1 MINRRTLFGATAA
14 TASFLGSLVKG
25 RSAEAKTPAK
35 FTFKD
40 VEKRGTRGRLERL
53 PALDLESSQDFLTGF
68 RNFVNRDMRQAAQ
81 KRLAVLMKERGLSA
95 DDDLPLDELLPM
107 IENDHL
113 IMGSVRGW
121 VSNQQLTWK
130 QVQDYFHAN
139 ADEYMAEMESA
150 DNSGPGS
157 LELNPD
163 MELPEYTK
171 HEIHIQPGGYVG
183 DPFAGYIYYYGV
195 NNFYGGSNYD
205 DEVQAAIAARVQVP
219 KDDKKVMRILD
230 LGCATGRL
238 TFAMKDRFPDA
249 EVWGIDVGAPMVR
262 FAHTRGVDLGKDVH
276 FAQRLAEDTKF
287 PDNHFDLVIS
297 YIMFHEVTSE
307 AQDKIIAEAK
317 RILRPG
323 GVFFPMDFQTGKQ
336 APKDTAYRTFAIW
349 QDHKFNGEPWRMEY
363 ASRDFGQLVKKHGFE
378 VDESIRAARRGH
390 GAIMGTKPA

>member
-1 MINRRTLFGATAA
+1 MIDRRTLFGATAA
-14 TASFLGSLVKG
+14 TTAFLSSLVKG
-25 RSAEAKTPAK
+25 RSAQAKTSTDGA
-35 FTFKD
+35 FQD
-40 VEKRGTRGRLERL
+40 VEWRGTRGRLERL
-53 PALDLESSQDFLTGF
+53 PELDLESSQDFLTGF

-81 KRLAVLMKERGLSA
+81 KRFAVLMEERGLTA
-95 DDDLPLDELLPM
+95 DDDLPMSEILEMVED
-107 IENDHL
+107 DHI

-130 QVQDYFHAN
+130 QVQDHFHAN
-139 ADEYMAEMESA
+139 ADLYLAEMESA
-150 DNSGPGS
+150 DNIGPGS

-163 MELPEYTK
+163 LDIPEYTK

-183 DPFAGYIYYYGV
+183 DPFAGYINYYGV

-205 DEVQAAIAARVQVP
+205 DEVQAAIAERVQTP
-219 KDDKKVMRILD
+219 RDGKKVERILD

-238 TFAMKDRFPDA
+238 TFAMKDRFPEA
-249 EVWGIDVGAPMVR
+249 EVWGLDVGGPMVR

-276 FAQRLAEDTKF
+276 YVQRLAEDTKF
-287 PDNHFDLVIS
+287 PDNHFDLITA

-336 APKDTAYRTFAIW
+336 APKSNVYRSFSIW
-349 QDHKFNGEPWRMEY
+349 QDHKFNGEPWRVEY
-363 ASRDFGQLVKKHGFE
+363 ASRDFGDVIRAHGFD
-378 VDESIRAARRGH
+378 VDESIRPARRGH
-390 GAIMGTKPA
+390 GAIMATKPA

>member
-1 MINRRTLFGATAA
+1 MIDRRTLFGASAA
-14 TASFLGSLVKG
+14 TASFVTSLFKGS
-25 RSAEAKTPAK
+25 SAAANTGANY
-35 FTFKD
+35 TFKD

-68 RNFVNRDMRQAAQ
+68 RNFVNRDMRKAAQ
-81 KRLAVLMKERGLSA
+81 ERIAVLMEERGLSA
-95 DDDLPLDELLPM
+95 NDDLPLDELLP
-107 IENDHL
+107 IIKNDHL

-130 QVQDYFHAN
+130 QVQDYFHTH

-163 MELPEYTK
+163 MEIPEYTK

-183 DPFAGYIYYYGV
+183 DPFAGYINYYGV

-205 DEVQAAIAARVQVP
+205 DEVQAAIAERVQIP
-219 KDDKKVMRILD
+219 RDGKPIKRILD

-249 EVWGIDVGAPMVR
+249 EVWGIDVGGPMVR

-287 PDNHFDLVIS
+287 PDNHFDLDIS

-317 RILRPG
+317 RVLRPG
-323 GVFFPMDFQTGKQ
+323 GVFFPMDFLTGKQ
-336 APKDTAYRTFAIW
+336 APKNTAYRTFAIW

-363 ASRDFGQLVKKHGFE
+363 SSRDFGELVKKHGFE
-378 VDESIRAARRGH
+378 TDESIRPARRGH

>member
-1 MINRRTLFGATAA
+1 MIDRRTLFGASAA
-14 TASFLGSLVKG
+14 TASFVTSLFKGS
-25 RSAEAKTPAK
+25 SAAANTGANY
-35 FTFKD
+35 TFKD

-68 RNFVNRDMRQAAQ
+68 RNFVNRDMRKAAQ
-81 KRLAVLMKERGLSA
+81 ERIAVLMEERGLSA
-95 DDDLPLDELLPM
+95 NDDLPLDELLP
-107 IENDHL
+107 IIKNDHL

-130 QVQDYFHAN
+130 QVQDYFHTH

-163 MELPEYTK
+163 MEIPEYTK

-183 DPFAGYIYYYGV
+183 DPYYGV

-205 DEVQAAIAARVQVP
+205 DEVQAAIAERVQIP
-219 KDDKKVMRILD
+219 RDGKPIKRILD

-249 EVWGIDVGAPMVR
+249 EVWGIDVGGPMVR

-317 RILRPG
+317 RVLRPG
-323 GVFFPMDFQTGKQ
+323 GVFFPMDFLTGKQ
-336 APKDTAYRTFAIW
+336 APKNTAYRTFAIW

-363 ASRDFGQLVKKHGFE
+363 SSRDFGELVKKHGFE
-378 VDESIRAARRGH
+378 TDESIRPARRGH

>member
-1 MINRRTLFGATAA
+1 MFDRRTLFGATAA
-14 TASFLGSLVKG
+14 TAAFLSSLAQG
-25 RSAEAKTPAK
+25 RKAEAATAAAN
-35 FTFKD
+35 TFKD
-40 VEKRGTRGRLERL
+40 VEHRGTKGRLERL

-68 RNFVNRDMRQAAQ
+68 RNFVNRDMRRAAQ
-81 KRLAVLMKERGLSA
+81 KRFAVVLEEAGL
-95 DDDLPLDELLPM
+95 DPKQDYPIEQLLPL
-107 IENDHL
+107 IENDHI

-130 QVQDYFHAN
+130 QVQDYFHAH
-139 ADEYMAEMESA
+139 ADEYLAEMESA
-150 DNSGPGS
+150 DKSGPGS

-163 MELPEYTK
+163 MDLPEYTK

-183 DPFAGYIYYYGV
+183 DAFAGYINYYGV

-205 DEVQAAIAARVQVP
+205 DEVQAAIAERVQIP
-219 KDDKKVMRILD
+219 ADGKPIKRILD

-238 TFAMKDRFPDA
+238 TFAMKDRFPEA
-249 EVWGIDVGAPMVR
+249 EVWGLDVAAPMVR

-307 AQDKIIAEAK
+307 AQDKIIAETK

-323 GVFFPMDFQTGKQ
+323 GVFFPMDFRTGKQ
-336 APKDTAYRTFAIW
+336 AGKFDAYRTFATW
-349 QDHKFNGEPWRMEY
+349 QDHRFNGEPWRLEY
-363 ASRDFGQLVKKHGFE
+363 ASRDFADLIHTYGFD
-378 VDESIRAARRGH
+378 VDEKIPAARRGH
-390 GAIMGTKPA
+390 GAIMATKPA

>member
-183 DPFAGYIYYYGV
+183 DPFAGYINYYGV

-249 EVWGIDVGAPMVR
+249 EVWGI
-262 FAHTRGVDLGKDVH
+262 
-276 FAQRLAEDTKF
+276 
-287 PDNHFDLVIS
+287 
-297 YIMFHEVTSE
+297 
-307 AQDKIIAEAK
+307 
-317 RILRPG
+317 
-323 GVFFPMDFQTGKQ
+323 
-336 APKDTAYRTFAIW
+336 
-349 QDHKFNGEPWRMEY
+349 
-363 ASRDFGQLVKKHGFE
+363 
-378 VDESIRAARRGH
+378 
-390 GAIMGTKPA
+390 

>member
-1 MINRRTLFGATAA
+1 MFDRRTLFGATAA
-14 TASFLGSLVKG
+14 TATFLSSLVGG
-25 RSAEAKTPAK
+25 RKAEAATAVAN
-35 FTFKD
+35 TFKD
-40 VEKRGTRGRLERL
+40 VEHRGTRGRLERL

-68 RNFVNRDMRQAAQ
+68 RNFVNRDMRKAAQ
-81 KRLAVLMKERGLSA
+81 KRFAVLLEERGLDPDA
-95 DDDLPLDELLPM
+95 ELPLEEILPM

-130 QVQDYFHAN
+130 QVQDYFHAH
-139 ADEYMAEMESA
+139 ADEYLAEMESA
-150 DNSGPGS
+150 DKSGPGS
-157 LELNPD
+157 LELNPE
-163 MELPEYTK
+163 MEIPEYTK

-183 DPFAGYIYYYGV
+183 DPFAGYINYYGV

-205 DEVQAAIAARVQVP
+205 DEVQAAIAERVQIP
-219 KDDKKVMRILD
+219 RDGKKVMRILD

-249 EVWGIDVGAPMVR
+249 EVWGLDVGGPMVR
-262 FAHTRGVDLGKDVH
+262 FAHTRGVDLNKDVH

-307 AQDKIIAEAK
+307 AQDKIIAETK

-336 APKDTAYRTFAIW
+336 APKNTPYRAFAIW
-349 QDHKFNGEPWRMEY
+349 QDHKFNGEPWRVEY
-363 ASRDFGQLVKKHGFE
+363 ASRDFGEVIRGHGFE

-390 GAIMGTKPA
+390 GAIMATKPA

>member
-1 MINRRTLFGATAA
+1 MIDRRTLFGASAA
-14 TASFLGSLVKG
+14 TASFVTSLFKGS
-25 RSAEAKTPAK
+25 SAAANTGSNY
-35 FTFKD
+35 TFKD

-68 RNFVNRDMRQAAQ
+68 RNFVNRDMRKAAQ
-81 KRLAVLMKERGLSA
+81 ERIAVLMEERGLSA
-95 DDDLPLDELLPM
+95 NDDLPLDELLP
-107 IENDHL
+107 IIKNDHL

-130 QVQDYFHAN
+130 QVQDYFHTH

-163 MELPEYTK
+163 MEIPEYTK

-183 DPFAGYIYYYGV
+183 DPFAGYINYYGV

-205 DEVQAAIAARVQVP
+205 DEVQAAIAERVQIP
-219 KDDKKVMRILD
+219 RDGKPIKRILD

-249 EVWGIDVGAPMVR
+249 EVWGIDVGGPMVR

-317 RILRPG
+317 RVLRPG
-323 GVFFPMDFQTGKQ
+323 GVFFPMDFLTGKQ
-336 APKDTAYRTFAIW
+336 APKNTAYRTFAIW

-363 ASRDFGQLVKKHGFE
+363 SSRDFGELVKKHGFE
-378 VDESIRAARRGH
+378 TDESIRPARRGH